1 MRKRTKYKE
10 KKGKKERKVY
20 KPPEIELPGK
30 QDIMVVYKNINTYLE
45 GVTKPLLRIQG
56 IS

>member
-1 MRKRTKYKE
+1 MRKRTKYIE